1 MSRSTPIPVQVN
13 PDQAA
18 LMARTPEAFAPHIA
32 GPHNPLPVT
41 PPRPLG
47 SIRRS
52 STIDTARPEGS
63 TGALM
68 VDARARDL
76 VTHLDGT
83 ASVVGSQTL
92 TARLDGATRAI
103 EWVQTDP
110 PEPRL
115 DALVGAVVGPGF
127 RAKMTALLP
136 DHAATGTLL
145 YLLLDDWPGATLVS
159 GYAGQVNSIVEG
171 AEPHRISIDQMAFQT
186 DICIGWAG
194 EASMMNHIRD
204 EGVNPVVLGAQ
215 APQLA
220 DDPDPLATHEI
231 AKMPPHTMRRRRRI
245 DVWEPSEG
253 VAAFDGH
260 FRDSHQSAE
269 SFETI
274 VHEYVVGGAVDL
286 STRLVSSISAEARVL
301 PWIECPG
308 SVASAARIQGMAL
321 EDLRARVRA
330 ELVGT
335 TTCTHLNDTLRALS
349 DVGSLLAEL
358 AASSA

>member
-1 MSRSTPIPVQVN
+1 MSSSIPLQIN

-18 LMARTPEAFAPHIA
+18 LVARTPEAFAPEIA

-47 SIRRS
+47 SIRRT
-52 STIDTARPEGS
+52 STIDTSRPEGS
-63 TGALM
+63 RGALI

-76 VTHLDGT
+76 ITRADGST
-83 ASVVGSQTL
+83 EVVGRQRLS
-92 TARLDGATRAI
+92 ARLDGPTHAI
-103 EWVQTDP
+103 EWVETDP

-115 DALVGAVVGPGF
+115 EALVGAVVGPGF
-127 RAKMTALLP
+127 RGRMTELLP
-136 DHAATGTLL
+136 DLAEAGTLL

-159 GYAGQVNSIVEG
+159 GYAGQVEGIVEG
-171 AEPHRISIDQMAFQT
+171 DEPHRISIDQMAFQT

-194 EASMMNHIRD
+194 DASMMNHIRD

-215 APQLA
+215 APSLD
-220 DDPDPLATHEI
+220 DDPDPLANHEI
-231 AKMPPHTMRRRRRI
+231 DAMPPHTMRRRRRI
-245 DVWEPSEG
+245 DVWQPSEG
-253 VAAFDGH
+253 HAAFDGH

-274 VHEYVVGGAVDL
+274 VHEYTVSGTADMQ
-286 STRLVSSISAEARVL
+286 TRLVESISAEARVL

-308 SVASAARIQGMAL
+308 SIASAARIQGMAL

-349 DVGSLLAEL
+349 DVGTLLAEL
-358 AASSA
+358 AASD